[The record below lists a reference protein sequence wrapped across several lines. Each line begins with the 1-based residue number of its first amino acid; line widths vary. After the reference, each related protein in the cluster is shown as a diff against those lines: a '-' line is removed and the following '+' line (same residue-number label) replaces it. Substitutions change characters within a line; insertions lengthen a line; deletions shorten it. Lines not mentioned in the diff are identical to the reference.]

1 MRLRPAMSSAAA
13 AEVPGGAPR
22 RSRAAPCD
30 HAPVPSDFLPP
41 DPYADAPQ
49 ERPAFAPPDA
59 PSGAAGAGS
68 AEANR
73 AVLALAAGAAALGL
87 LAFTAGMLF
96 FVTLPASIAG
106 WVLGNQAKRTGTH
119 ADQAHVAVIMGVVGT
134 IAGVVATI
142 VWVLIWTDPS

>member
-1 MRLRPAMSSAAA
+1 
-13 AEVPGGAPR
+13 
-22 RSRAAPCD
+22 
-30 HAPVPSDFLPP
+30 VPSEFLPP

-49 ERPAFAPPDA
+49 EGPALAPQERPAFAPPDA
-59 PSGAAGAGS
+59 AVPPASDS
-68 AEANR
+68 NR
-73 AVLALAAGAAALGL
+73 AIMALAAGVAALGL

-106 WVLGNQAKRTGTH
+106 WVLGNQAKRAGTRV
-119 ADQAHVAVIMGVVGT
+119 DQANVAVIMGVVGT